1 MGWNPF
7 KSIKKIV
14 KSVGKRIKKIGRGLK
29 KIMAKIAKPFAKL
42 GPLGSIALGMLMPWA
57 AGAIWTGMT
66 GTTLTLANFGQVAT
80 GLTSAANTNLFT
92 KAVGYVMKGVHWAA
106 SGVKT
111 AYTNI
116 STKIS
121 EGFTGLKNKA
131 QEVFGVNADAGDLVA
146 DAVQNGPELDVAQS
160 VDFSKNIATEAA
172 VQPLGVEL
180 DTAKILTDSTSSE
193 VSGKVAEKAVE
204 KSFFEMS
211 AFFTT
216 VNTRSDKGMRK
227 EYQRLRKEAEATDKA
242 KESVIGAVGTNLDAA
257 LAPQEETAEGGISY
271 AQPYNFLGDNTSYTK
286 YNEQQTMLQNQGYSF
301 GGPAYD
307 ANIQSSSFGQ
317 DAYYSWFN
325 TYKAG

>member
-66 GTTLTLANFGQVAT
+66 GTTLTLANFGAQATLNVA
-80 GLTSAANTNLFT
+80 SKNLFT

-172 VQPLGVEL
+172 AQPLGVEL
-180 DTAKILTDSTSSE
+180 DTAKILADSTSSE

-204 KSFFEMS
+204 KSFFE
-211 AFFTT
+211 
-216 VNTRSDKGMRK
+216 K
-227 EYQRLRKEAEATDKA
+227 ATDKA

-307 ANIQSSSFGQ
+307 ANIQSSGFGQ

>member
-1 MGWNPF
+1 MGFNPF

-146 DAVQNGPELDVAQS
+146 DAVKNGPEIDTTILDKNLAEQAREATLSPNATLGKPLDV
-160 VDFSKNIATEAA
+160 SKA
-172 VQPLGVEL
+172 V
-180 DTAKILTDSTSSE
+180 SSE
-193 VSGKVAEKAVE
+193 VSGKVSEEAVK
-204 KSFFEMS
+204 KSFFEQ
-211 AFFTT
+211 
-216 VNTRSDKGMRK
+216 VK
-227 EYQRLRKEAEATDKA
+227 DKA
-242 KESVIGAVGTNLDAA
+242 KESALGAIGTGIEGAMN
-257 LAPQEETAEGGISY
+257 PQEQTSEGGMPYIE
-271 AQPYNFLGDNTSYTK
+271 PYNFLGDSNTYTK
-286 YNEQQTMLQNQGYSF
+286 YNEQQTMLQNQGFSF
-301 GGPAYD
+301 GGPAYS
-307 ANIQSSSFGQ
+307 ANIGASNFGEST
-317 DAYYSWFN
+317 YFNWFN
-325 TYKAG
+325 QYGGGR

>member
-1 MGWNPF
+1 MGFNPF

-29 KIMAKIAKPFAKL
+29 KIMTKIAKPFAKL

-57 AGAIWTGMT
+57 AGAIWSGMT

-116 STKIS
+116 STKIG

-131 QEVFGVNADAGDLVA
+131 KEVFGVNADAGDLVA
-146 DAVQNGPELDVAQS
+146 DAVKNGPELDIAQT

-172 VQPLGVEL
+172 EQPLGVEL
-180 DTAKILTDSTSSE
+180 DTAKILSESTGSD

-204 KSFFEMS
+204 KSFFEK
-211 AFFTT
+211 A
-216 VNTRSDKGMRK
+216 K
-227 EYQRLRKEAEATDKA
+227 DKA
-242 KESVIGAVGTNLDAA
+242 KESALGAIGTSIEDFVN
-257 LAPQEETAEGGISY
+257 PQEQTAEGGVGYS
-271 AQPYNFLGDNTSYTK
+271 QPYNFIGDNTSYTK
-286 YNEQQTMLQNQGYSF
+286 YNEQQTMLQNQGFSF
-301 GGPAYD
+301 GGPAYA
-307 ANIQSSSFGQ
+307 ANITTSSFGQ
-317 DAYYSWFN
+317 DEYYSWFN
-325 TYKAG
+325 TYKAQR

>member
-66 GTTLTLANFGQVAT
+66 GTTLTLANFGAQATLNVA
-80 GLTSAANTNLFT
+80 SKNLFT

-172 VQPLGVEL
+172 AQPLGVEL

-204 KSFFEMS
+204 KSFFE
-211 AFFTT
+211 
-216 VNTRSDKGMRK
+216 K
-227 EYQRLRKEAEATDKA
+227 ATDKA

-307 ANIQSSSFGQ
+307 ANIQSSGFGQ

>member
-42 GPLGSIALGMLMPWA
+42 GPLGSIALSMFIPWA

-66 GTTLTLANFGQVAT
+66 GTTLTLANFGAQAAT
-80 GLTSAANTNLFT
+80 NIASDSLFK
-92 KAVGYVMKGVHWAA
+92 KAIGYVMKGVHWGATK
-106 SGVKT
+106 VKT
-111 AYTNI
+111 AYQFVTDKI
-116 STKIS
+116 STGIDTL
-121 EGFTGLKNKA
+121 TGKA
-131 QEVFGVNADAGDLVA
+131 KDVLGANADAGDLLA

-172 VQPLGVEL
+172 AQPLGVEL

-204 KSFFEMS
+204 KSFFE
-211 AFFTT
+211 
-216 VNTRSDKGMRK
+216 K
-227 EYQRLRKEAEATDKA
+227 ATDKA

-286 YNEQQTMLQNQGYSF
+286 YNEQQTMLQNQGFSF

-307 ANIQSSSFGQ
+307 ANITTSGFGQ
-317 DAYYSWFN
+317 DEYYSWFN
-325 TYKAG
+325 TYKAQV

>member
-1 MGWNPF
+1 MGFNPF

-66 GTTLTLANFGQVAT
+66 GTTLTLANFGAQAAT
-80 GLTSAANTNLFT
+80 NIASKNLFT

-146 DAVQNGPELDVAQS
+146 DAVKNGPEIDTTILDKNLAEQAKEQS
-160 VDFSKNIATEAA
+160 
-172 VQPLGVEL
+172 LGVKL
-180 DTAKILTDSTSSE
+180 DTEKIFNESAKSE
-193 VSGKVAEKAVE
+193 VSGKVAEEAVK
-204 KSFFEMS
+204 KSFFEQ
-211 AFFTT
+211 A
-216 VNTRSDKGMRK
+216 K
-227 EYQRLRKEAEATDKA
+227 DKA
-242 KESVIGAVGTNLDAA
+242 KESALGAIGTSIEGAIN
-257 LAPQEETAEGGISY
+257 PQEQTSEGGMPYIE
-271 AQPYNFLGDNTSYTK
+271 PYNFLGDSNTYTK
-286 YNEQQTMLQNQGYSF
+286 YNEQQTMLQNQGFSF
-301 GGPAYD
+301 GGPAYSS
-307 ANIQSSSFGQ
+307 NIGASNFGEST
-317 DAYYSWFN
+317 YFNWFN
-325 TYKAG
+325 QYGGGR

>member
-1 MGWNPF
+1 MGFNPF

-29 KIMAKIAKPFAKL
+29 KIMSKIAKPFAKL

-66 GTTLTLANFGQVAT
+66 GTTLTLANFGAQATLNVA
-80 GLTSAANTNLFT
+80 SKNLFT

-146 DAVQNGPELDVAQS
+146 DAVKNGPEIDTTILDKNLAEQAKEQS
-160 VDFSKNIATEAA
+160 
-172 VQPLGVEL
+172 LGVKL
-180 DTAKILTDSTSSE
+180 DTEKILNESAKSE
-193 VSGKVAEKAVE
+193 VSGKVAEEAVK
-204 KSFFEMS
+204 KSFFEQ
-211 AFFTT
+211 A
-216 VNTRSDKGMRK
+216 K
-227 EYQRLRKEAEATDKA
+227 DKA
-242 KESVIGAVGTNLDAA
+242 KESALGAIGTSIEDFVN
-257 LAPQEETAEGGISY
+257 PQTQTSEGGMPYIE
-271 AQPYNFLGDNTSYTK
+271 PYNFLGDNQSYTK
-286 YNEQQTMLQNQGYSF
+286 YNEQQTMLQNQGFSF
-301 GGPAYD
+301 GGPAYS
-307 ANIQSSSFGQ
+307 ANIGASNFGETT
-317 DAYYSWFN
+317 YFNWFN
-325 TYKAG
+325 QYGPTGGKD

>member
-172 VQPLGVEL
+172 IQPLGVEL

-204 KSFFEMS
+204 KSFFE
-211 AFFTT
+211 
-216 VNTRSDKGMRK
+216 K
-227 EYQRLRKEAEATDKA
+227 ATDKA

-257 LAPQEETAEGGISY
+257 LASQEETAEGGISY

-307 ANIQSSSFGQ
+307 VNIQSSSFGQ